1 MAHGQRARFVQ
12 KDLDDWAII
21 RCSVRTRSALAIS
34 WFNEKVGFWIKR
46 FPAEDTC
53 GEKDVRLIQLGYA
66 QSQAEMSNASHVAH
80 LFEKFTFRHSEA
92 LNRQPRTYDRV

>member
-1 MAHGQRARFVQ
+1 MAHEQRVRFV
-12 KDLDDWAII
+12 K
-21 RCSVRTRSALAIS
+21 RSSMIGRSFDAQSGREARSL
-34 WFNEKVGFWIKR
+34 FPGLMKR
-46 FPAEDTC
+46 LVSRSNAFRWEDTC